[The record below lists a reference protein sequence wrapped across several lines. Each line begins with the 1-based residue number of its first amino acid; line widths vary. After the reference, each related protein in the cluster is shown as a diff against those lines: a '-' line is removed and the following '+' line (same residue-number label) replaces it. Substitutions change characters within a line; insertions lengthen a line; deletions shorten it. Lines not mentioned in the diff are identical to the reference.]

1 MVVVRFEGRRN
12 KQSAERNSG
21 ESHQWELASNRRH
34 NPFVSGGFKEYAALR
49 NERSQLQE
57 KACILCSKKWVATW
71 NQQYAV
77 LRNEKSQLEERNMQ
91 CAN

>member
-1 MVVVRFEGRRN
+1 MVFEQWFEGRRN
-12 KQSAERNSG
+12 KQSAEKNSG

-34 NPFVSGGFKEYAALR
+34 NPLSV
-49 NERSQLQE
+49 
-57 KACILCSKKWVATW
+57 VATR

-91 CAN
+91 CVY